1 MSMGVRL
8 RSGAAYT
15 TWGPV
20 DNRAASIIDARRCP
34 MDMRA
39 LLEEYELNHQTP
51 ACKATHAVGIPL
63 IVLSVPLL
71 FFNRRRALSFF
82 ALGWVLQFAGHA
94 MEGKRP
100 KFFEGSEYLLAGLV
114 WWLQLVSHQLSAL
127 GRQLRSAIQ

>member
-1 MSMGVRL
+1 
-8 RSGAAYT
+8 
-15 TWGPV
+15 
-20 DNRAASIIDARRCP
+20 

-39 LLEEYELNHQTP
+39 LLEEYELNHQTS

-82 ALGWVLQFAGHA
+82 ALGWALQFVGHA

-100 KFFEGSEYLLAGLV
+100 KFFEGSEYLLAGLI
-114 WWLQLVSHQLSAL
+114 WWLQLVGRQLSAL
-127 GRQLRSAIQ
+127 SRRLKAD